1 MAIYGDLETHAFT
14 DVMRVLRNQ
23 VGTLFLH
30 MAYQGKTLELLLNRG
45 QLLGLYIDGFPVQ
58 NPEQLQE
65 IFHTLTHQGRG
76 KFEFQPGQIR
86 NQMFDVPIDPLVRQ
100 VTSVGFIPLDQLP
113 HPETRFTVGRAA
125 EVPASLQGR
134 WSQVAPLLAGGVS
147 ARALMDTLG
156 FTEREARQLLYQ
168 LRAVDLIMP
177 VRAGQPAQ
185 VAAPAP
191 VPAVATYAAT
201 EAAPAAAPTAVAAP
215 TPVPAA
221 LAALGLDELVP
232 SAPAAAPVPVAQA
245 ASGTPVERP
254 VLQKLLGA
262 LRRFVGGAR

>member
-23 VGTLFLH
+23 AGTLFLH

-76 KFEFQPGQIR
+76 RFEFQPGQTR

-125 EVPASLQGR
+125 EVPVSLQGR
-134 WSQVAPLLAGGVS
+134 WGQVAPLLAGGVS

-156 FTEREARQLLYQ
+156 LTEREARQLLYQ

-177 VRAGQPAQ
+177 VRAGQPAP
-185 VAAPAP
+185 VAAPVQARASAP
-191 VPAVATYAAT
+191 YAAP
-201 EAAPAAAPTAVAAP
+201 EAVPGA
-215 TPVPAA
+215 VPAA

-232 SAPAAAPVPVAQA
+232 SGPAAAPVSVAQP
-245 ASGTPVERP
+245 ASGGPVERP